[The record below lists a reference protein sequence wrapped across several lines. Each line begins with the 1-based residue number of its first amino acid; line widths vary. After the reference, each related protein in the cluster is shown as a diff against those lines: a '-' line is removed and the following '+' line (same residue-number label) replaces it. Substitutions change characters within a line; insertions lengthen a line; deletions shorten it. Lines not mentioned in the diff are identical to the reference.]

1 MTENVANEIHQ
12 VLHKFPR
19 KTKTLSKFSRSFPPI
34 IRIPLR
40 KRIGINCAA
49 QLKIEYNARKMIELQ
64 EQKQGV
70 EKQIAFFTADLSMLS
85 STRERDW
92 EN

>member
-1 MTENVANEIHQ
+1 MLQMKSIKCFTRSQEKPKHSASSVDHFHPLFAFHCEKGLELTE
-12 VLHKFPR
+12 
-19 KTKTLSKFSRSFPPI
+19 
-34 IRIPLR
+34 PLT
-40 KRIGINCAA
+40 